1 MTTEAALALLLGLIE
16 AAVRIAGPLLAVSL
30 TAGLIVGILQAATQ
44 LNEGSVSFV
53 VKVTAVVA
61 TLLITGS
68 SIAAFAVQYTRS
80 SLLAIEHV
88 VR

>member
-30 TAGLIVGILQAATQ
+30 AAGLAVGILQAATQ

>member
-44 LNEGSVSFV
+44 LNEGSVTSACSQSRNRPG
-53 VKVTAVVA
+53 TP
-61 TLLITGS
+61 
-68 SIAAFAVQYTRS
+68 Q
-80 SLLAIEHV
+80 
-88 VR
+88 

>member
-53 VKVTAVVA
+53 VKVTAVVT